1 MSTLLLLLLTLY
13 PLTNAEQLSVPIF
26 SAFSKY
32 GEYYLNI
39 SIGSSQNF
47 RCQIDTGSS
56 DLGIPEFGCTTCN
69 KHTDRR
75 YAPRHSSTASAI
87 NCTHES
93 LPDLVC
99 HPCHHHSQC
108 AMTISYED
116 DSGFSADLW
125 WDRFAFES
133 IERKIYVDAVVAGL
147 YKDHR
152 RNPMQPT
159 SIDGILGLAY
169 QSVSSANTKT
179 PLDYLI
185 ANHSEVDDIFAFCL
199 DSKDGGV
206 MKIGSPPGDPFYSS
220 PHNAIQWSPL
230 LNKTFYPV
238 NMTSFAVGQNRLNVE
253 PSVYTRG
260 DAIVDSGSTDITLP
274 RAAFDAFRDLMVAQC
289 QHGNNLVGICHDET
303 GHKIQ
308 PGAGMFQGLCYSLN
322 TTQIE
327 AFPTLHVRLGDN
339 VSLPLSPNIY
349 VRGGASYCDDPD
361 QVTLGIDSGAVAD
374 GTLLG
379 DIFMEGFFTIFD
391 RKNQRIGF
399 APPDQ
404 FCFRR

>member
-1 MSTLLLLLLTLY
+1 M
-13 PLTNAEQLSVPIF
+13 
-26 SAFSKY
+26 
-32 GEYYLNI
+32 NI
-39 SIGSSQNF
+39 SIGSTSLSQTF
-47 RCQIDTGSS
+47 RVQIDTGSS
-56 DLGIPEFGCTTCN
+56 DLGIPESGCTTCN

-75 YAPRHSSTASAI
+75 YTPHDSSTASVI

-116 DSGFSADLW
+116 DSGFEADLW
-125 WDRFAFES
+125 MDQVAFEA
-133 IERKIYVDAVVAGL
+133 ERTIYVDAVVAGL

-169 QSVSSANTKT
+169 QSESSANTRT

-185 ANHSEVDDIFAFCL
+185 ASSATKLDDVFALCL

-206 MKIGSPPGDPFYSS
+206 MKIGSPPGDPFYASH
-220 PHNAIQWSPL
+220 HNVIQWSPL

-238 NMTSFAVGQNRLNVE
+238 NMTSFYVGPHRLNVE
-253 PSVYTRG
+253 PAVYTRG
-260 DAIVDSGSTDITLP
+260 DAIIDSGSTDITLP
-274 RAAFDAFRDLMVAQC
+274 RAAFDAFRNLMVAQC
-289 QHGNNLVGICHDET
+289 HQGNDLVGICHDES

-308 PGAGMFQGLCYSLN
+308 PGGGMFQSLCYSLT
-322 TTQIE
+322 TTQIQ
-327 AFPTLHVRLGDN
+327 AFPILYVHLGDN
-339 VSLPLSPNIY
+339 VSLPISPNIY
-349 VRGGASYCDDPD
+349 VRGGASYCDDPK

-379 DIFMEGFFTIFD
+379 DIFMESYFTVFD
-391 RKNQRIGF
+391 RTHQRIGF
-399 APPDQ
+399 APADQ
-404 FCFRR
+404 FCE